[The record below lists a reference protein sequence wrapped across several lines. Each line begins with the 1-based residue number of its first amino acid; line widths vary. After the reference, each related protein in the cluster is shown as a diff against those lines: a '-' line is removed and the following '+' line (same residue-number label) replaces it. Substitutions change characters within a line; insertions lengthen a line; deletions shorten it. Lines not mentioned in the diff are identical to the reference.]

1 MKIVKYIILIL
12 VIFVISL
19 FVLSRV
25 PAIQDRVV
33 TNVIKNVL
41 SNPVS
46 LPDDGLSALVCGSR
60 SPLPSPGRAET
71 CIIIKA
77 GQNLYVVDIG
87 DGSINNLRNWR
98 VDLTPVK
105 AVLFTHLHSDHISDL
120 ADLHLNT
127 WVNNPTKTEKL
138 KVYGPE
144 GVEDVVNGF
153 EDAYTLDYQ
162 FRNEHHGDKVAPIN
176 LAGYDTFTIDL
187 SNPIIIDDNGLKV
200 TAFKVIHDPIEPALG
215 FRFDYKGRSIVI
227 SGDTISTENTIKN
240 SINADVLFHEAQAN
254 HIVKILE
261 NENKKVG
268 NNLAAK
274 IMADIV
280 TYHTTPIE
288 AAEIAN
294 QANVKHLVFYHLT
307 PAPRNALMERMFVR
321 GVNDIRKEWTLSDD
335 GTLVI
340 LPPNSEKI
348 EITKIN

>member
-1 MKIVKYIILIL
+1 MKIIKYIILIL
-12 VIFVISL
+12 VIFLISL

-77 GQNLYVVDIG
+77 GQNLYIVDVG
-87 DGSINNLRNWR
+87 DGSISNLRNWG

-153 EDAYTLDYQ
+153 EDAYKLDYQ
-162 FRNEHHGDKVAPIN
+162 FRNEHHGNKVAPLN
-176 LAGYDTFTIDL
+176 FAGYETFTIDL

-200 TAFKVIHDPIEPALG
+200 TAFKVIHEPIEPSLG
-215 FRFDYKGRSIVI
+215 YKFEYKGRSLVI
-227 SGDTISTENTIKN
+227 TGDTSYAQSVIDN
-240 SINADVLFHEAQAN
+240 SMNVDVLFHEAQAN
-254 HIVKILE
+254 HMVDVIQKFA
-261 NENKKVG
+261 NENGAPLRAKV
-268 NNLAAK
+268 
-274 IMADIV
+274 MSDIK
-280 TYHTTPIE
+280 TYHTTLIE
-288 AAEIAN
+288 AADIAN
-294 QANVKHLVFYHLT
+294 KANVKKLVFYHLT
-307 PAPRNALMERMFVR
+307 PAPRNYLTELIFIR
-321 GVNDIRKEWTLSDD
+321 GVDEVRKDWTLAKD
-335 GTLVI
+335 GTLIV
-340 LPPNSEKI
+340 LPANSEDI
-348 EITKIN
+348 IVTNM

>member
-1 MKIVKYIILIL
+1 MSSHIL
-12 VIFVISL
+12 FTAN
-19 FVLSRV
+19 V
-25 PAIQDRVV
+25 PSAQPTITVSSGAIER
-33 TNVIKNVL
+33 
-41 SNPVS
+41 
-46 LPDDGLSALVCGSR
+46 LSATTTCPAPHSECFFEISTAMPCG
-60 SPLPSPGRAET
+60 
-71 CIIIKA
+71 
-77 GQNLYVVDIG
+77 
-87 DGSINNLRNWR
+87 
-98 VDLTPVK
+98 
-105 AVLFTHLHSDHISDL
+105 
-120 ADLHLNT
+120 
-127 WVNNPTKTEKL
+127 
-138 KVYGPE
+138 
-144 GVEDVVNGF
+144 
-153 EDAYTLDYQ
+153 
-162 FRNEHHGDKVAPIN
+162 KVAPID

-200 TAFKVIHDPIEPALG
+200 TAFRVIHDPIEPALG

-261 NENKKVG
+261 NENKKIG

-280 TYHTTPIE
+280 TYHTTPVE

-294 QANVKHLVFYHLT
+294 QANVNHLVFYHLT

-340 LPPNSEKI
+340 LPANSEKI